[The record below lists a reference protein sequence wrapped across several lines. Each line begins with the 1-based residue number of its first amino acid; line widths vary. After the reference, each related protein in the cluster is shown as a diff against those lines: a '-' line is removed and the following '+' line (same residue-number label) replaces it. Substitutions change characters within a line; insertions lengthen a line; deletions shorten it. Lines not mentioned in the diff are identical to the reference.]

1 MQDGSDHH
9 HHHHHHAY
17 RLKHWPQIPE
27 RFRTAKVLRACS
39 RMSVGPVTA
48 NWFHAHIG
56 LDEAGTSELLAE
68 LASVGAIE
76 RLELGSHP
84 AGWPAPPRVAPAL
97 VPSVRQ
103 HKARRFAWKQAAAA
117 AIVCLAVTAALE
129 HRLPAGLGQF
139 AFPDLVAL
147 FG

>member
-1 MQDGSDHH
+1 MQDGSD
-9 HHHHHHAY
+9 HHHAY
-17 RLKHWPQIPE
+17 RLKHWPNIPE

-48 NWFHAHIG
+48 NWFHSHIG
-56 LDEAGTSELLAE
+56 LDEAGTSELLA
-68 LASVGAIE
+68 AFTAVGAIE
-76 RLELGSHP
+76 RLELGSRP
-84 AGWPAPPRVAPAL
+84 AGWPAAPRVAPAPAPG
-97 VPSVRQ
+97 PSFRQ
-103 HKARRFAWKQAAAA
+103 RVARRFAWKQAAAA
-117 AIVCLAVTAALE
+117 ALVCLAVTAALE